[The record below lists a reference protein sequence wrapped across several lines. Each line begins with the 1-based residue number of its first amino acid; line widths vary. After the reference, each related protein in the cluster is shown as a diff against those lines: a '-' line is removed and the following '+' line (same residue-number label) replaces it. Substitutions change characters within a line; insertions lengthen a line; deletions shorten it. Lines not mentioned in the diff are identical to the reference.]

1 MIPPLLTRYLNGNEL
16 SEEEG
21 RIKFAFDGKKYTL
34 ERIGCDP
41 EHSGEYKCVLKNKI
55 ASAEEV
61 GQVTIKG
68 QWMMRF

>member
-1 MIPPLLTRYLNGNEL
+1 MISPVSRYLNGKEL

-21 RIKFAFDGKKYTL
+21 RIKFAFDGNKYTL

-68 QWMMRF
+68 Q